1 MSPWASPLALAR
13 SADPEPGSTGAP
25 AGNGGPG
32 GLAATQSR
40 LAAVWAEI
48 QLDLDRAAARLPA
61 GAAAGAPGT
70 PPTVS
75 ELPDSSGGLEVVVPL
90 RPGVDMQDV
99 LDELMAAMWTG
110 ASRMRSKS
118 YSVGDSTVIDV
129 LLTRRSS
136 SITGSTSA
144 LLVQMQLMPGAS
156 GERNVLRVIKSAG
169 PFDDFELECL
179 ARITRAANIIP
190 SGGFHTSVIHRQEPQ
205 QHLGP
210 GNGRQQAG
218 RGPGSQQQQEEEV
231 WGSKK
236 AVQAVRQLRSM
247 GAQVFPPGNKEVM
260 DWGVLAGY
268 EDQKRQIEDCLLY
281 PLLRPEV
288 YNRLAEHTRHSFQSN
303 RPRAVLFEGPPG
315 TGKTTSARVI
325 SSQASVPLVYVPLES
340 VMSKWFGESEGLLAR
355 VFSAANDLGGAII
368 FIDEL
373 DSLGGSRERG
383 DMHEASRRMLSVLL
397 REMDGF
403 DASRRA
409 IVIGATNR
417 KSDLDA
423 ALLSRFDLVINF
435 GLPDTNCR
443 RLILARYA
451 RHLSPA
457 DLEALAGRTAG
468 LAGRDLRDVAEHTER
483 RWASKIIRGEV
494 AESSLPPLGEYVRSA
509 ESRLA
514 ALQMEGLP
522 GALPLGLPGVI
533 EGMQPSTSL

>member
-1 MSPWASPLALAR
+1 MNTLWKS
-13 SADPEPGSTGAP
+13 
-25 AGNGGPG
+25 GGPTDWHKALHSVDEAVRCTG
-32 GLAATQSR
+32 KDRLQLLEEWFRTKLPKDLGARDPQPYLTREELVKLVDWKLTHGKWRPKLLEYAKDQDEKDVKEISEKALKALQGCVPGQRDKVQSALQTLTALKGVGPATASAVLAAACPHVPFMSDEA
-40 LAAVWAEI
+40 LEAAVGKRDYTVKVYMSLVEALQNKAQ
-48 QLDLDRAAARLPA
+48 QLN
-61 GAAAGAPGT
+61 
-70 PPTVS
+70 
-75 ELPDSSGGLEVVVPL
+75 E
-90 RPGVDMQDV
+90 Q
-99 LDELMAAMWTG
+99 
-110 ASRMRSKS
+110 
-118 YSVGDSTVIDV
+118 
-129 LLTRRSS
+129 
-136 SITGSTSA
+136 
-144 LLVQMQLMPGAS
+144 
-156 GERNVLRVIKSAG
+156 
-169 PFDDFELECL
+169 
-179 ARITRAANIIP
+179 
-190 SGGFHTSVIHRQEPQ
+190 
-205 QHLGP
+205 
-210 GNGRQQAG
+210 
-218 RGPGSQQQQEEEV
+218 QQQQEEEV